1 MGLLSR
7 RCSHDLSNSDSGT
20 ETPKS
25 KLTIFHLPWQESQTV
40 ELGQGHLGKDGARSL
55 KETLHSGCEG
65 GSDPP
70 ARRGPRPPAWP
81 RSGLA
86 LGWTPPIQFI

>member
-1 MGLLSR
+1 MQMTWGEVMGLVMGLYGSEMKVAGSLAGLLRGRWSCVSLVSR

-40 ELGQGHLGKDGARSL
+40 RAGSRTPG
-55 KETLHSGCEG
+55 EG
-65 GSDPP
+65 WG
-70 ARRGPRPPAWP
+70 
-81 RSGLA
+81 
-86 LGWTPPIQFI
+86 